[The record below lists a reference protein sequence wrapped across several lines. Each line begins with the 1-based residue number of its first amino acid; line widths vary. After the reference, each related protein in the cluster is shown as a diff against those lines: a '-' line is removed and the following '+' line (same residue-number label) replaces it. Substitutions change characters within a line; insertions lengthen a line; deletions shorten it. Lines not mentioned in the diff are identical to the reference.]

1 MAGFLQLMS
10 GPKGFEWNVSPEIF
24 SIGFFTLRWYSLMF
38 IISFLLGYY
47 IVQRIYQEEGKPD
60 EYMEALFYFVFAGTI
75 IGARLGHCLFYEPGY
90 YLANPLEILKIWH
103 GGLASHG
110 AAIGIL
116 SAIYLY
122 ARSRKGITFFWTVDR
137 VVIVVALSGFFIR
150 LGNLFNSEIVGSVTD
165 VPWAFLFP
173 RHEANPL
180 PRHPAQIY
188 EALAYLAIFF
198 ILYRTYQAKKART
211 EPGLLLGMF
220 LFMVFGFRFFVEFFK
235 EVQTP
240 WENALPL
247 TMGQFLSIPFVL
259 IGLYLYYR
267 AKQAPPVEVA
277 PPPKPAPRKKK
288 KR

>member
-1 MAGFLQLMS
+1 
-10 GPKGFEWNVSPEIF
+10 
-24 SIGFFTLRWYSLMF
+24 
-38 IISFLLGYY
+38 
-47 IVQRIYQEEGKPD
+47 
-60 EYMEALFYFVFAGTI
+60 
-75 IGARLGHCLFYEPGY
+75 
-90 YLANPLEILKIWH
+90 
-103 GGLASHG
+103 
-110 AAIGIL
+110 
-116 SAIYLY
+116 
-122 ARSRKGITFFWTVDR
+122 
-137 VVIVVALSGFFIR
+137 
-150 LGNLFNSEIVGSVTD
+150 
-165 VPWAFLFP
+165 
-173 RHEANPL
+173 
-180 PRHPAQIY
+180 
-188 EALAYLAIFF
+188 AYLAIFF

-277 PPPKPAPRKKK
+277 PPPKPAPRKQK